1 MSIEHLV
8 IDSSALFHNGPIRE
22 TAKNVYTC
30 QEALDEIKDKA
41 TLERLRI
48 LPFEL
53 KVLQVHKDDL
63 DIVVDFAK
71 RTGDFKQLSAT
82 DLKLIALTY
91 RLEKQHNGLKHV
103 NNEPKQ
109 VTVKSIQ
116 PKPASDIMSLTAKH
130 LMDSDDE
137 EEADEEDGGGW
148 ITPQNIQTIYK
159 KLGCERPVSHTT
171 ELAEGDRV
179 TVACMTSDFSIQNCS
194 IQMGLL
200 IVSPVDGLLIKEA
213 KKIALRCHACF
224 KVFYDLT
231 KVKNNTCSQCG
242 NVDTLKRVQY
252 LIEKD
257 GTKRVLI
264 NFKRPIKV
272 KGTNKQSFSML
283 ATPRGGKHVD
293 KLRL

>member
-1 MSIEHLV
+1 MDHLV
-8 IDSSALFHNGPIRE
+8 VDSSAFLHNGPIRE

-30 QEALDEIKDKA
+30 QEALDEIRDKA
-41 TLERLRI
+41 SLERLRV

-53 KVLQVHKDDL
+53 KILQVHKDDL
-63 DIVVDFAK
+63 DVVVDFAK
-71 RTGDFKQLSAT
+71 RTGDFKQLSAV

-91 RLEKQHNGLKHV
+91 RLEKQYNGTKYI
-103 NNEPKQ
+103 NTDPKQ

-116 PKPASDIMSLTAKH
+116 PRPASDILSLTTGPE
-130 LMDSDDE
+130 DEDDE
-137 EEADEEDGGGW
+137 DEGW
-148 ITPQNIQTIYK
+148 ITPQNIQTVYK
-159 KLGCERPVSHTT
+159 KLGCERPVSQTT
-171 ELAEGDRV
+171 ELTDGDRV

-194 IQMGLL
+194 LQMGLM

-231 KVKNNTCSQCG
+231 KVKNNICPHCG

-272 KGTNKQSFSML
+272 KGTNKQSLSML
-283 ATPRGGKHVD
+283 AKPRGGKHVD